1 MSADF
6 LIRPAVS
13 ADTEAIFG
21 LIRDLA
27 DYERLLPEMVGTEAA
42 LERHLFGDRPY
53 AEVLVA
59 EVCDQIVG
67 FALFFPTYST
77 FLTRPG
83 LHLEDLFVRAEY
95 RGRGIGKALIRGV
108 AQTARDRG
116 YGRLEWNVL
125 DWNAPAIGFYQR
137 IGATLLPDWRICRVS
152 DPALSAL
159 AMEKEVA
166 ASQTMSPD

>member
-1 MSADF
+1 MSANF

-13 ADTEAIFG
+13 TDTGAIFG

-27 DYERLLPEMVGTEAA
+27 DYERLLPEMVGTEAD

-59 EVCDQIVG
+59 EVRHQLVG

-83 LHLEDLFVRAEY
+83 LHLEDLFVRSEY
-95 RGRGIGKALIRGV
+95 RGQGIGKALIQGV
-108 AQTARDRG
+108 AQVARDRG

-137 IGATLLPDWRICRVS
+137 IGATLLPDWRICRVT
-152 DPALSAL
+152 DPALSTL
-159 AMEKEVA
+159 A
-166 ASQTMSPD
+166 P

>member
-1 MSADF
+1 MSANF

-13 ADTEAIFG
+13 TDTGAIFG

-27 DYERLLPEMVGTEAA
+27 DYERLLSEMVGTEAE
-42 LERHLFGDRPY
+42 LERHLFGDRPF

-59 EVCDQIVG
+59 EVCQQVVG

-83 LHLEDLFVRAEY
+83 LHLEDLFVRSEY
-95 RGRGIGKALIRGV
+95 RGQGIGKALIQGV
-108 AQTARDRG
+108 AQVACDRG
-116 YGRLEWNVL
+116 YGRLEWTVL

-137 IGATLLPDWRICRVS
+137 LGATLLPDWRICRVT
-152 DPALSAL
+152 DPALRTLAL
-159 AMEKEVA
+159 
-166 ASQTMSPD
+166 